1 LLLGYTPLRNL
12 IPGKSKTHVQNELIM
27 MIQKAD
33 SLEKSLGNYSLY
45 TKNLKKVLSDS
56 VSLDS
61 VQDLFR
67 ESFTVKEFDF
77 KPSVEDSILR
87 AEVEAEES
95 ISLNSNLKEKK
106 LNSFFIKPVDGLIT
120 EGFNKKIGHFG
131 VDVVSKK
138 GAFISSIDDGMVLFS
153 SWTHEFGYVLVIK
166 HQNSFISFYK
176 HNSEVFKSKGDYVK
190 SGETIAII
198 GNSGTLITKVI
209 YIKDSE
215 SKKFIILDAAMND
228 LMRPALYGAIHKTL
242 PVIKSGKVSKKTYE
256 FVGPICES
264 TDKFV
269 TIKNFQELHEK
280 DYIAICDVGAYGMSL
295 SSNYNLRT
303 KPLELLIKN
312 NKIKIIRKRQKH
324 KDLI

>member
-1 LLLGYTPLRNL
+1 MEKKNKFFRFAIINDNSLEEVFNIKFSRVRLLWLTAAILLAISVIFVLLLGYTHLRIL
-12 IPGKSKTHVQNELIM
+12 IPGKSKTHVQNELIV

-67 ESFTVKEFDF
+67 EGFTVKEFDF

-106 LNSFFIKPVDGLIT
+106 LSGFFIKPVDGLIT
-120 EGFNKKIGHFG
+120 EEFNKKIGHFG

-153 SWTHEFGYVLVIK
+153 SWTHEFGYVLIIK

-176 HNSEVFKSKGDYVK
+176 YNSEVFKSKGDYVK

-198 GNSGTLITKVI
+198 GNSGKYSTGPHLHFELWKGSSPVNPMN
-209 YIKDSE
+209 YIL
-215 SKKFIILDAAMND
+215 F
-228 LMRPALYGAIHKTL
+228 
-242 PVIKSGKVSKKTYE
+242 
-256 FVGPICES
+256 
-264 TDKFV
+264 
-269 TIKNFQELHEK
+269 
-280 DYIAICDVGAYGMSL
+280 
-295 SSNYNLRT
+295 
-303 KPLELLIKN
+303 
-312 NKIKIIRKRQKH
+312 
-324 KDLI
+324 

>member
-1 LLLGYTPLRNL
+1 MEKKNKFFRFAIINDNSLEEIFNIKFSRARLLWLTAAILLAISVIFVLLLGYTPLRNL

-67 ESFTVKEFDF
+67 EGFTVKEFDF

-198 GNSGTLITKVI
+198 GNSGKYSTGPHLHFELWKGSSPVNPLN
-209 YIKDSE
+209 YIL
-215 SKKFIILDAAMND
+215 F
-228 LMRPALYGAIHKTL
+228 
-242 PVIKSGKVSKKTYE
+242 
-256 FVGPICES
+256 
-264 TDKFV
+264 
-269 TIKNFQELHEK
+269 
-280 DYIAICDVGAYGMSL
+280 
-295 SSNYNLRT
+295 
-303 KPLELLIKN
+303 
-312 NKIKIIRKRQKH
+312 
-324 KDLI
+324 

>member
-1 LLLGYTPLRNL
+1 LEKKNKFFRFAIINDNSLEEIFNIKFSRASLLWLTSAVLLAVSVVFVLLLGYTPLRNL
-12 IPGKSKTHVQNELIM
+12 IPGKSKTHVQNELIT

-61 VQDLFR
+61 VKDLF
-67 ESFTVKEFDF
+67 EEGFIVKEVDF

-106 LNSFFIKPVDGLIT
+106 LSGFFIKPVDGLIT
-120 EGFNKKIGHFG
+120 EEFNKKIGHFG

-138 GAFISSIDDGMVLFS
+138 GAFISSVDDGMVLFS
-153 SWTHEFGYVLVIK
+153 SWTHEFGYVLIIK

-176 HNSEVFKSKGDYVK
+176 HNSEVFKSKGDYVR

-198 GNSGTLITKVI
+198 GNSGKYSTGPHLHFELWKGSSPVNPMN
-209 YIKDSE
+209 YIL
-215 SKKFIILDAAMND
+215 F
-228 LMRPALYGAIHKTL
+228 
-242 PVIKSGKVSKKTYE
+242 
-256 FVGPICES
+256 
-264 TDKFV
+264 
-269 TIKNFQELHEK
+269 
-280 DYIAICDVGAYGMSL
+280 
-295 SSNYNLRT
+295 
-303 KPLELLIKN
+303 
-312 NKIKIIRKRQKH
+312 
-324 KDLI
+324 

>member
-1 LLLGYTPLRNL
+1 MEKKNKFFRFAVINDNSLEEVFNIKFSRARLLWLTAAVLLVISVIFVLLLGYTPLRNL

-67 ESFTVKEFDF
+67 EGFTVKEFDF

-198 GNSGTLITKVI
+198 GNSGKYSTGPHLHFELWKGSSAVNPVN
-209 YIKDSE
+209 YIL
-215 SKKFIILDAAMND
+215 F
-228 LMRPALYGAIHKTL
+228 
-242 PVIKSGKVSKKTYE
+242 
-256 FVGPICES
+256 
-264 TDKFV
+264 
-269 TIKNFQELHEK
+269 
-280 DYIAICDVGAYGMSL
+280 
-295 SSNYNLRT
+295 
-303 KPLELLIKN
+303 
-312 NKIKIIRKRQKH
+312 
-324 KDLI
+324 

>member
-1 LLLGYTPLRNL
+1 MEKKNKFFRFAIINDNSLEEVFNIKFSRARLLWLTAAILLAISVIFVLLLGYTPLRNL
-12 IPGKSKTHVQNELIM
+12 IPGKSKTHVQNELIT

-67 ESFTVKEFDF
+67 EGFTVKEFDF

-198 GNSGTLITKVI
+198 GNSGKYSTGPHLHFELWKGSSAVNPVN
-209 YIKDSE
+209 YIL
-215 SKKFIILDAAMND
+215 F
-228 LMRPALYGAIHKTL
+228 
-242 PVIKSGKVSKKTYE
+242 
-256 FVGPICES
+256 
-264 TDKFV
+264 
-269 TIKNFQELHEK
+269 
-280 DYIAICDVGAYGMSL
+280 
-295 SSNYNLRT
+295 
-303 KPLELLIKN
+303 
-312 NKIKIIRKRQKH
+312 
-324 KDLI
+324 

>member
-1 LLLGYTPLRNL
+1 MEKKNKFFRFAIINDNSLEEVFNIKFSRARLLWLTAAILLAISVIFVLLLGYTPLRNL

-67 ESFTVKEFDF
+67 EGFTVNEFDF

-190 SGETIAII
+190 SGEAIAII
-198 GNSGTLITKVI
+198 GNSGKYSTGPHLHFELWKGSSAVNPVN
-209 YIKDSE
+209 YIL
-215 SKKFIILDAAMND
+215 F
-228 LMRPALYGAIHKTL
+228 
-242 PVIKSGKVSKKTYE
+242 
-256 FVGPICES
+256 
-264 TDKFV
+264 
-269 TIKNFQELHEK
+269 
-280 DYIAICDVGAYGMSL
+280 
-295 SSNYNLRT
+295 
-303 KPLELLIKN
+303 
-312 NKIKIIRKRQKH
+312 
-324 KDLI
+324 

>member
-1 LLLGYTPLRNL
+1 MEKKNKFFRFAIINDNSLEEVFNIKFSRARLLWLTAAALLVISVIFVLLLGYTPLRNL

-67 ESFTVKEFDF
+67 EGFTVKELDI

-198 GNSGTLITKVI
+198 GNSGKYSTGPHLHFELWKGSSPVNPVN
-209 YIKDSE
+209 YIL
-215 SKKFIILDAAMND
+215 F
-228 LMRPALYGAIHKTL
+228 
-242 PVIKSGKVSKKTYE
+242 
-256 FVGPICES
+256 
-264 TDKFV
+264 
-269 TIKNFQELHEK
+269 
-280 DYIAICDVGAYGMSL
+280 
-295 SSNYNLRT
+295 
-303 KPLELLIKN
+303 
-312 NKIKIIRKRQKH
+312 
-324 KDLI
+324 

>member
-1 LLLGYTPLRNL
+1 MEKKNKFFRFAIINDNSLEEVFNIKFSRARLLWLTAAILLAISVIFVLLLGYTPLRNL

-61 VQDLFR
+61 VQDLFK

-198 GNSGTLITKVI
+198 GNSGKYSTGPHLHFELWKGSSPVNPLN
-209 YIKDSE
+209 YIL
-215 SKKFIILDAAMND
+215 F
-228 LMRPALYGAIHKTL
+228 
-242 PVIKSGKVSKKTYE
+242 
-256 FVGPICES
+256 
-264 TDKFV
+264 
-269 TIKNFQELHEK
+269 
-280 DYIAICDVGAYGMSL
+280 
-295 SSNYNLRT
+295 
-303 KPLELLIKN
+303 
-312 NKIKIIRKRQKH
+312 
-324 KDLI
+324 

>member
-1 LLLGYTPLRNL
+1 MEKKNKFFRFAIINDNSLEEVFNIKFSRARLLWLTAAILLAISVIFVLLLGYTPLRNL

-61 VQDLFR
+61 VQDLFK
-67 ESFTVKEFDF
+67 EGFTVKEFDF

-153 SWTHEFGYVLVIK
+153 SWTHEFGYVLVVK

-198 GNSGTLITKVI
+198 GNSGKYSTGPHLHFELWKGSSPVNPVN
-209 YIKDSE
+209 YIL
-215 SKKFIILDAAMND
+215 F
-228 LMRPALYGAIHKTL
+228 
-242 PVIKSGKVSKKTYE
+242 
-256 FVGPICES
+256 
-264 TDKFV
+264 
-269 TIKNFQELHEK
+269 
-280 DYIAICDVGAYGMSL
+280 
-295 SSNYNLRT
+295 
-303 KPLELLIKN
+303 
-312 NKIKIIRKRQKH
+312 
-324 KDLI
+324 

>member
-1 LLLGYTPLRNL
+1 MEKKNKFFRFAIINDNSLEEIFNIKFSRASLLWLTSAVLLAVSVVFVLLLGYTPLRNL
-12 IPGKSKTHVQNELIM
+12 IPGKSKTHVQNELIT

-33 SLEKSLGNYSLY
+33 SLEKSLGNYGHY

-61 VQDLFR
+61 VKDLF
-67 ESFTVKEFDF
+67 EEGFIVKGVDF

-106 LNSFFIKPVDGLIT
+106 LSGFFIKPVDGLIT
-120 EGFNKKIGHFG
+120 EEFNKKIGHFG

-153 SWTHEFGYVLVIK
+153 SWTHEFGYVLIIK

-198 GNSGTLITKVI
+198 GNSGKYSTGPHLHFELWKGSSPVNPMN
-209 YIKDSE
+209 
-215 SKKFIILDAAMND
+215 FIL
-228 LMRPALYGAIHKTL
+228 
-242 PVIKSGKVSKKTYE
+242 
-256 FVGPICES
+256 F
-264 TDKFV
+264 
-269 TIKNFQELHEK
+269 
-280 DYIAICDVGAYGMSL
+280 
-295 SSNYNLRT
+295 
-303 KPLELLIKN
+303 
-312 NKIKIIRKRQKH
+312 
-324 KDLI
+324 

>member
-1 LLLGYTPLRNL
+1 MEKKNKFFRFAIINDNSLEEVFNIKFSRARLLWLTAAILLAISVILVLLLGYTPLRNL

-67 ESFTVKEFDF
+67 EGFTVKEFDF

-166 HQNSFISFYK
+166 HQNSFVSFYK
-176 HNSEVFKSKGDYVK
+176 HNSAVFKSKGDYVK

-198 GNSGTLITKVI
+198 GNSGKYSTGPHLHFELWKGSSPVNPVN
-209 YIKDSE
+209 YIL
-215 SKKFIILDAAMND
+215 F
-228 LMRPALYGAIHKTL
+228 
-242 PVIKSGKVSKKTYE
+242 
-256 FVGPICES
+256 
-264 TDKFV
+264 
-269 TIKNFQELHEK
+269 
-280 DYIAICDVGAYGMSL
+280 
-295 SSNYNLRT
+295 
-303 KPLELLIKN
+303 
-312 NKIKIIRKRQKH
+312 
-324 KDLI
+324 

>member
-1 LLLGYTPLRNL
+1 MEKKNKFFRFAIINDNSLEEVFNIKFSRARLLWLTAAILLAISVIFVLLLGYTPLRNL

-67 ESFTVKEFDF
+67 EGFTVKEFDF

-138 GAFISSIDDGMVLFS
+138 GAFISSIDNGIVLFS

-198 GNSGTLITKVI
+198 GNSGKYSTGPHLHFELWKGSSAVNPVN
-209 YIKDSE
+209 YIL
-215 SKKFIILDAAMND
+215 F
-228 LMRPALYGAIHKTL
+228 
-242 PVIKSGKVSKKTYE
+242 
-256 FVGPICES
+256 
-264 TDKFV
+264 
-269 TIKNFQELHEK
+269 
-280 DYIAICDVGAYGMSL
+280 
-295 SSNYNLRT
+295 
-303 KPLELLIKN
+303 
-312 NKIKIIRKRQKH
+312 
-324 KDLI
+324 

>member
-1 LLLGYTPLRNL
+1 MEKKNKFFRFAIINDNSLEEVFNIKFSRVRLLWLTAAILLVISVIFVLLLGYTPLRNL

-198 GNSGTLITKVI
+198 GNSGKYSTGPHLHFELWKGSSAVNPVN
-209 YIKDSE
+209 YIL
-215 SKKFIILDAAMND
+215 F
-228 LMRPALYGAIHKTL
+228 
-242 PVIKSGKVSKKTYE
+242 
-256 FVGPICES
+256 
-264 TDKFV
+264 
-269 TIKNFQELHEK
+269 
-280 DYIAICDVGAYGMSL
+280 
-295 SSNYNLRT
+295 
-303 KPLELLIKN
+303 
-312 NKIKIIRKRQKH
+312 
-324 KDLI
+324 

>member
-1 LLLGYTPLRNL
+1 MEKKNKFFRFAIINDNSLEEIFNIKFSRARLLWLTSAVLLAVSVVFVLLLGYTPLRNL
-12 IPGKSKTHVQNELIM
+12 IPGKSKTHVQNELLT

-61 VQDLFR
+61 VQDLFK
-67 ESFTVKEFDF
+67 EGFIVKELDF

-198 GNSGTLITKVI
+198 GNSGKYSTGPHLHFELWKGSSPVNPVN
-209 YIKDSE
+209 YIL
-215 SKKFIILDAAMND
+215 F
-228 LMRPALYGAIHKTL
+228 
-242 PVIKSGKVSKKTYE
+242 
-256 FVGPICES
+256 
-264 TDKFV
+264 
-269 TIKNFQELHEK
+269 
-280 DYIAICDVGAYGMSL
+280 
-295 SSNYNLRT
+295 
-303 KPLELLIKN
+303 
-312 NKIKIIRKRQKH
+312 
-324 KDLI
+324 

>member
-1 LLLGYTPLRNL
+1 MEKKNKFFRFAIINDNSLEEVFNIKFSRAGLLWLTAAILLAISVIFVLLLGYTPLRNL

-61 VQDLFR
+61 VQDLFK
-67 ESFTVKEFDF
+67 EGFIVKELDF

-106 LNSFFIKPVDGLIT
+106 LSSFFIKPVDGLIT
-120 EGFNKKIGHFG
+120 EEFNKKIGHFG

-198 GNSGTLITKVI
+198 GNSGKYSTGPHLHFELWKGSSPVNPMN
-209 YIKDSE
+209 YIL
-215 SKKFIILDAAMND
+215 F
-228 LMRPALYGAIHKTL
+228 
-242 PVIKSGKVSKKTYE
+242 
-256 FVGPICES
+256 
-264 TDKFV
+264 
-269 TIKNFQELHEK
+269 
-280 DYIAICDVGAYGMSL
+280 
-295 SSNYNLRT
+295 
-303 KPLELLIKN
+303 
-312 NKIKIIRKRQKH
+312 
-324 KDLI
+324 

>member
-1 LLLGYTPLRNL
+1 MEKKNKFFRFAIINDNSLEEVFNIKFSRARLLWLTAAILLAISVIFVLLLGYTPLRNL

-67 ESFTVKEFDF
+67 EGFTVKEFDF

-198 GNSGTLITKVI
+198 GNSGKYSTGPHLHFELWKGSSPVNPVN
-209 YIKDSE
+209 
-215 SKKFIILDAAMND
+215 FIL
-228 LMRPALYGAIHKTL
+228 
-242 PVIKSGKVSKKTYE
+242 
-256 FVGPICES
+256 F
-264 TDKFV
+264 
-269 TIKNFQELHEK
+269 
-280 DYIAICDVGAYGMSL
+280 
-295 SSNYNLRT
+295 
-303 KPLELLIKN
+303 
-312 NKIKIIRKRQKH
+312 
-324 KDLI
+324 

>member
-1 LLLGYTPLRNL
+1 MEKKNKFFRFAIINDNSLEEVFNIKFSRASLLWLTAAILLAISVIFVLLLGYTPLRNL

-61 VQDLFR
+61 VQDLFK
-67 ESFTVKEFDF
+67 EGFTVKEFDF

-198 GNSGTLITKVI
+198 GNSGKYSTGPHLHFELWKGSSPVNPLN
-209 YIKDSE
+209 YIL
-215 SKKFIILDAAMND
+215 F
-228 LMRPALYGAIHKTL
+228 
-242 PVIKSGKVSKKTYE
+242 
-256 FVGPICES
+256 
-264 TDKFV
+264 
-269 TIKNFQELHEK
+269 
-280 DYIAICDVGAYGMSL
+280 
-295 SSNYNLRT
+295 
-303 KPLELLIKN
+303 
-312 NKIKIIRKRQKH
+312 
-324 KDLI
+324 

>member
-1 LLLGYTPLRNL
+1 MEKKNKFFRFAIINDNSVEEVFNIKFSRARLLWLTAAILLAISVIFILLLGYTPLRNL
-12 IPGKSKTHVQNELIM
+12 IPGKSKTHVQNELIT

-67 ESFTVKEFDF
+67 EGFTVKEFDF
-77 KPSVEDSILR
+77 KPSVEDSVLR

-198 GNSGTLITKVI
+198 GNSGKYSTGPHLHFELWKGSSPVNPVN
-209 YIKDSE
+209 YIL
-215 SKKFIILDAAMND
+215 F
-228 LMRPALYGAIHKTL
+228 
-242 PVIKSGKVSKKTYE
+242 
-256 FVGPICES
+256 
-264 TDKFV
+264 
-269 TIKNFQELHEK
+269 
-280 DYIAICDVGAYGMSL
+280 
-295 SSNYNLRT
+295 
-303 KPLELLIKN
+303 
-312 NKIKIIRKRQKH
+312 
-324 KDLI
+324 

>member
-1 LLLGYTPLRNL
+1 MEKKNKFFRFAIINDNSLEEVFNIKFSRAGLLWLAAATLLAISVIFVLLLGYTPLRNL

-61 VQDLFR
+61 VQDLFK
-67 ESFTVKEFDF
+67 ESFIVKELDF

-106 LNSFFIKPVDGLIT
+106 LSSFFIKPVDGLIT
-120 EGFNKKIGHFG
+120 EEFNKKIGHFG

-198 GNSGTLITKVI
+198 GNSGKYSTGPHLHFELWKGSSPVNPMN
-209 YIKDSE
+209 YIL
-215 SKKFIILDAAMND
+215 F
-228 LMRPALYGAIHKTL
+228 
-242 PVIKSGKVSKKTYE
+242 
-256 FVGPICES
+256 
-264 TDKFV
+264 
-269 TIKNFQELHEK
+269 
-280 DYIAICDVGAYGMSL
+280 
-295 SSNYNLRT
+295 
-303 KPLELLIKN
+303 
-312 NKIKIIRKRQKH
+312 
-324 KDLI
+324 

>member
-1 LLLGYTPLRNL
+1 MEKKNKFFRFAIINDNSLEEVFNIKFSRARLLWLTAAILLAISVIFVLLLGYTPLRNL

-67 ESFTVKEFDF
+67 EGFTVKEFDF

-153 SWTHEFGYVLVIK
+153 SWTHEFGYVLIIK

-198 GNSGTLITKVI
+198 GNSGKYSTGPHLHFELWKGSSPVNPVN
-209 YIKDSE
+209 YIL
-215 SKKFIILDAAMND
+215 F
-228 LMRPALYGAIHKTL
+228 
-242 PVIKSGKVSKKTYE
+242 
-256 FVGPICES
+256 
-264 TDKFV
+264 
-269 TIKNFQELHEK
+269 
-280 DYIAICDVGAYGMSL
+280 
-295 SSNYNLRT
+295 
-303 KPLELLIKN
+303 
-312 NKIKIIRKRQKH
+312 
-324 KDLI
+324 

>member
-1 LLLGYTPLRNL
+1 MEKKNKFFRFAIINDNSLEEVFNIKFSRARLLWLTAAILLAISVIFVLLLGYTPLRNL
-12 IPGKSKTHVQNELIM
+12 IPGKSKTHVQNELIV

-61 VQDLFR
+61 VQDLFM
-67 ESFTVKEFDF
+67 EGFTVNEFDF

-131 VDVVSKK
+131 VDIVSKK

-153 SWTHEFGYVLVIK
+153 SWTHEFGYVLVVK

-198 GNSGTLITKVI
+198 GNSGKYSTGPHLHFELWKGSSPVNPVN
-209 YIKDSE
+209 YIL
-215 SKKFIILDAAMND
+215 F
-228 LMRPALYGAIHKTL
+228 
-242 PVIKSGKVSKKTYE
+242 
-256 FVGPICES
+256 
-264 TDKFV
+264 
-269 TIKNFQELHEK
+269 
-280 DYIAICDVGAYGMSL
+280 
-295 SSNYNLRT
+295 
-303 KPLELLIKN
+303 
-312 NKIKIIRKRQKH
+312 
-324 KDLI
+324 

>member
-1 LLLGYTPLRNL
+1 MEKKNKFFRFAIINDNSLEEVFNIKFSRARLLWLTAAILLVISVIFVLLLGYTPLRNM

-67 ESFTVKEFDF
+67 EGFTVKEFDF

-198 GNSGTLITKVI
+198 GNSGKYSTGPHLHFELWKGSSPVNPLN
-209 YIKDSE
+209 YIL
-215 SKKFIILDAAMND
+215 F
-228 LMRPALYGAIHKTL
+228 
-242 PVIKSGKVSKKTYE
+242 
-256 FVGPICES
+256 
-264 TDKFV
+264 
-269 TIKNFQELHEK
+269 
-280 DYIAICDVGAYGMSL
+280 
-295 SSNYNLRT
+295 
-303 KPLELLIKN
+303 
-312 NKIKIIRKRQKH
+312 
-324 KDLI
+324 

>member
-1 LLLGYTPLRNL
+1 MEKKNKFFRFAIINDNSLEEVFNIKFSRVRLLWLTAATLLAISVIFVLLLGYTPLRNL

-67 ESFTVKEFDF
+67 EGFTVKEFDF

-198 GNSGTLITKVI
+198 GNSGKYSTGPHLHFELWKGSSPVNPLN
-209 YIKDSE
+209 YIL
-215 SKKFIILDAAMND
+215 F
-228 LMRPALYGAIHKTL
+228 
-242 PVIKSGKVSKKTYE
+242 
-256 FVGPICES
+256 
-264 TDKFV
+264 
-269 TIKNFQELHEK
+269 
-280 DYIAICDVGAYGMSL
+280 
-295 SSNYNLRT
+295 
-303 KPLELLIKN
+303 
-312 NKIKIIRKRQKH
+312 
-324 KDLI
+324 

>member
-1 LLLGYTPLRNL
+1 MEKKNKFFRFAIINDNSLEEVFNIKFSRARLLWLTAAILLAISVIFVLLLGYTPLRNL

-56 VSLDS
+56 VSFDS

-67 ESFTVKEFDF
+67 GGFTVKEFDF

-198 GNSGTLITKVI
+198 GNSGKYSTGPHLHFELWKGSSAVNPVN
-209 YIKDSE
+209 YIL
-215 SKKFIILDAAMND
+215 F
-228 LMRPALYGAIHKTL
+228 
-242 PVIKSGKVSKKTYE
+242 
-256 FVGPICES
+256 
-264 TDKFV
+264 
-269 TIKNFQELHEK
+269 
-280 DYIAICDVGAYGMSL
+280 
-295 SSNYNLRT
+295 
-303 KPLELLIKN
+303 
-312 NKIKIIRKRQKH
+312 
-324 KDLI
+324 

>member
-1 LLLGYTPLRNL
+1 MEKKNKFFRFAIINDNSLEEVFNIKFSRARLLWLTAAILLAISVIFVLLLGYTPLRNL

-67 ESFTVKEFDF
+67 EGFTVKEFDF

-198 GNSGTLITKVI
+198 GNSGKYSTGPHLHFELWKGSSAVNPVN
-209 YIKDSE
+209 YIL
-215 SKKFIILDAAMND
+215 F
-228 LMRPALYGAIHKTL
+228 
-242 PVIKSGKVSKKTYE
+242 
-256 FVGPICES
+256 
-264 TDKFV
+264 
-269 TIKNFQELHEK
+269 
-280 DYIAICDVGAYGMSL
+280 
-295 SSNYNLRT
+295 
-303 KPLELLIKN
+303 
-312 NKIKIIRKRQKH
+312 
-324 KDLI
+324 

>member
-1 LLLGYTPLRNL
+1 MEKKNKFFRFAIINDNSLEEVFNIKFSRAKLLWLTAAILLAISVIFILLLGYTPLRNL

-67 ESFTVKEFDF
+67 EGFTVKEFDF

-106 LNSFFIKPVDGLIT
+106 LNSFFIKPVDGFIT

-198 GNSGTLITKVI
+198 GNSGKYSTGPHLHFELWKGSSPVNPLN
-209 YIKDSE
+209 YIL
-215 SKKFIILDAAMND
+215 F
-228 LMRPALYGAIHKTL
+228 
-242 PVIKSGKVSKKTYE
+242 
-256 FVGPICES
+256 
-264 TDKFV
+264 
-269 TIKNFQELHEK
+269 
-280 DYIAICDVGAYGMSL
+280 
-295 SSNYNLRT
+295 
-303 KPLELLIKN
+303 
-312 NKIKIIRKRQKH
+312 
-324 KDLI
+324 

>member
-1 LLLGYTPLRNL
+1 MEKKNKFFRFAIINDNSLEEVFNIKFSRARLLWLTAAILLAISVIFVLLLGYTPLRNL

-67 ESFTVKEFDF
+67 EGYTVKEFDF

-176 HNSEVFKSKGDYVK
+176 HNSEIFKSKGDYVK

-198 GNSGTLITKVI
+198 GNSGKYCTGPHLHFELWKGSSPVNPMN
-209 YIKDSE
+209 YIL
-215 SKKFIILDAAMND
+215 F
-228 LMRPALYGAIHKTL
+228 
-242 PVIKSGKVSKKTYE
+242 
-256 FVGPICES
+256 
-264 TDKFV
+264 
-269 TIKNFQELHEK
+269 
-280 DYIAICDVGAYGMSL
+280 
-295 SSNYNLRT
+295 
-303 KPLELLIKN
+303 
-312 NKIKIIRKRQKH
+312 
-324 KDLI
+324 

>member
-1 LLLGYTPLRNL
+1 MEKKNKFFRFAIINDNSLEEVFNIKFSRARLLWLTAAILLAISVIFVLLLGYTPLRNL

-27 MIQKAD
+27 MIQKAA

-67 ESFTVKEFDF
+67 EGFTVKEFDF

-198 GNSGTLITKVI
+198 GNSGKYSTGPHLHFELWKGSSPVNPVN
-209 YIKDSE
+209 YIL
-215 SKKFIILDAAMND
+215 F
-228 LMRPALYGAIHKTL
+228 
-242 PVIKSGKVSKKTYE
+242 
-256 FVGPICES
+256 
-264 TDKFV
+264 
-269 TIKNFQELHEK
+269 
-280 DYIAICDVGAYGMSL
+280 
-295 SSNYNLRT
+295 
-303 KPLELLIKN
+303 
-312 NKIKIIRKRQKH
+312 
-324 KDLI
+324 

>member
-1 LLLGYTPLRNL
+1 MEKKNKFFRFAIINDNSLEEVFNIKFSRARLLWLTAAILLAISVIFVLLLGYTPLRNL
-12 IPGKSKTHVQNELIM
+12 IPGKSKTHVQNELIT

-61 VQDLFR
+61 VQDLFK
-67 ESFTVKEFDF
+67 EGFTVKEFDF

-153 SWTHEFGYVLVIK
+153 SWTHEFGHVLVIK

-198 GNSGTLITKVI
+198 GNSGKYSTGPHLHFELWKGSSPVNPAN
-209 YIKDSE
+209 YIL
-215 SKKFIILDAAMND
+215 F
-228 LMRPALYGAIHKTL
+228 
-242 PVIKSGKVSKKTYE
+242 
-256 FVGPICES
+256 
-264 TDKFV
+264 
-269 TIKNFQELHEK
+269 
-280 DYIAICDVGAYGMSL
+280 
-295 SSNYNLRT
+295 
-303 KPLELLIKN
+303 
-312 NKIKIIRKRQKH
+312 
-324 KDLI
+324 

>member
-1 LLLGYTPLRNL
+1 MEKKNKFFRFAIINDNSLEEVFNIRFSRAGLLWLTAAILLAISVIFVLLLGYTPLRNL

-61 VQDLFR
+61 VQDLFK
-67 ESFTVKEFDF
+67 EGFTVKEFDF

-198 GNSGTLITKVI
+198 GNSGKYSTGPHLHFELWKGSSPVNPVN
-209 YIKDSE
+209 YIL
-215 SKKFIILDAAMND
+215 F
-228 LMRPALYGAIHKTL
+228 
-242 PVIKSGKVSKKTYE
+242 
-256 FVGPICES
+256 
-264 TDKFV
+264 
-269 TIKNFQELHEK
+269 
-280 DYIAICDVGAYGMSL
+280 
-295 SSNYNLRT
+295 
-303 KPLELLIKN
+303 
-312 NKIKIIRKRQKH
+312 
-324 KDLI
+324 

>member
-1 LLLGYTPLRNL
+1 MEKKNKFFRFAIINDNSLEEVFNIKFSRARVLWLTAAILLAISVIFVLLLGYTPLRNL

-67 ESFTVKEFDF
+67 EGFTVKEFDF

-106 LNSFFIKPVDGLIT
+106 LNGFFIKPVDGLIT

-198 GNSGTLITKVI
+198 GNSGKYSTGPHLHFELWKGSSPVNPVN
-209 YIKDSE
+209 YIL
-215 SKKFIILDAAMND
+215 F
-228 LMRPALYGAIHKTL
+228 
-242 PVIKSGKVSKKTYE
+242 
-256 FVGPICES
+256 
-264 TDKFV
+264 
-269 TIKNFQELHEK
+269 
-280 DYIAICDVGAYGMSL
+280 
-295 SSNYNLRT
+295 
-303 KPLELLIKN
+303 
-312 NKIKIIRKRQKH
+312 
-324 KDLI
+324 

>member
-1 LLLGYTPLRNL
+1 LEKKNKFFRFAIINDNSLEEVFNIKFSRARLLWLTAAILLAISAIFVLLLGYTPLRNL

-67 ESFTVKEFDF
+67 AGFTVKEFDF

-153 SWTHEFGYVLVIK
+153 SWTHEFGYVLIIK

-198 GNSGTLITKVI
+198 GNSGKYSTGPHLHFELWKGSSPVNPVN
-209 YIKDSE
+209 YIL
-215 SKKFIILDAAMND
+215 F
-228 LMRPALYGAIHKTL
+228 
-242 PVIKSGKVSKKTYE
+242 
-256 FVGPICES
+256 
-264 TDKFV
+264 
-269 TIKNFQELHEK
+269 
-280 DYIAICDVGAYGMSL
+280 
-295 SSNYNLRT
+295 
-303 KPLELLIKN
+303 
-312 NKIKIIRKRQKH
+312 
-324 KDLI
+324 

>member
-1 LLLGYTPLRNL
+1 MEKKNKFFRFAIINDNSLEEVFNIKFSRARLLWLTAAILLAISVIFVLLLGYTPLRNL

-67 ESFTVKEFDF
+67 GGFKVKEFDF

-138 GAFISSIDDGMVLFS
+138 GAFISSIDDGVVLFS
-153 SWTHEFGYVLVIK
+153 SWTHEFGHVLVVK

-198 GNSGTLITKVI
+198 GNSGKYSTGPHLHFELWKGSSPVNPVN
-209 YIKDSE
+209 YIL
-215 SKKFIILDAAMND
+215 F
-228 LMRPALYGAIHKTL
+228 
-242 PVIKSGKVSKKTYE
+242 
-256 FVGPICES
+256 
-264 TDKFV
+264 
-269 TIKNFQELHEK
+269 
-280 DYIAICDVGAYGMSL
+280 
-295 SSNYNLRT
+295 
-303 KPLELLIKN
+303 
-312 NKIKIIRKRQKH
+312 
-324 KDLI
+324 

>member
-1 LLLGYTPLRNL
+1 MEKKNKFFRFAIINDNSLEEVFNIKFSRARLLWLTAAILLAISVIFVLLLGYTPLRNL
-12 IPGKSKTHVQNELIM
+12 IPGKSKTHVQNELIV

-67 ESFTVKEFDF
+67 EGFTVKEFDF

-138 GAFISSIDDGMVLFS
+138 GAFISSIDDGRVLFS
-153 SWTHEFGYVLVIK
+153 SWTHEFGYVLIIK

-198 GNSGTLITKVI
+198 GNSGKYSTGPHLHFELWKGSSPVNPVN
-209 YIKDSE
+209 YIL
-215 SKKFIILDAAMND
+215 F
-228 LMRPALYGAIHKTL
+228 
-242 PVIKSGKVSKKTYE
+242 
-256 FVGPICES
+256 
-264 TDKFV
+264 
-269 TIKNFQELHEK
+269 
-280 DYIAICDVGAYGMSL
+280 
-295 SSNYNLRT
+295 
-303 KPLELLIKN
+303 
-312 NKIKIIRKRQKH
+312 
-324 KDLI
+324 